1 MAQTDYAGSI
11 PVIRSTQSLEKKKGV
26 LNGTPFAYLPCDC
39 FYDWVCWTCRDS
51 DVTVA
56 TGGNRNTTERV
67 WHKRKVTR

>member
-1 MAQTDYAGSI
+1 
-11 PVIRSTQSLEKKKGV
+11 V

-39 FYDWVCWTCRDS
+39 FDDWVCWTCRDS